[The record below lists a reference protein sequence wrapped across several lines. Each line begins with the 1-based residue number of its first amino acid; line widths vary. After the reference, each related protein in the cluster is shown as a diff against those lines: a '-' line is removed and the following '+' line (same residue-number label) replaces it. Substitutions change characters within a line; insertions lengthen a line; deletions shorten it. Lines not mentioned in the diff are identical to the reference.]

1 MVHKNEAVWWVF
13 EENNNNNNFVFKFP
27 VNGKW
32 KYSFLSVLP
41 VTENSVM
48 HALVTHNWLH

>member
-48 HALVTHNWLH
+48 YALVTHNGLH